1 MNFTGIY
8 PKGFMEISLKKASL
22 KTNLSI
28 FILLTLALLL
38 TALIGCGPEV
48 APEEEEVEAPTSFGV
63 EVAMAE
69 EVEVTAVPTSTPA
82 AITETMAVDYCLDC
96 HTNKEM
102 LIDTA
107 DPEEEVISE
116 NEGEG

>member
-1 MNFTGIY
+1 MN
-8 PKGFMEISLKKASL
+8 KASL

-28 FILLTLALLL
+28 LIFLTLALLM
-38 TALIGCGPEV
+38 TALIGCGPDA
-48 APEEEEVEAPTSFGV
+48 APEEEEEAQAPAPIGV

-69 EVEVTAVPTSTPA
+69 EIVEETAVPTSTPA
-82 AITETMAVDYCLDC
+82 VITETMTVDYCLDC

>member
-1 MNFTGIY
+1 M
-8 PKGFMEISLKKASL
+8 KKASL

-28 FILLTLALLL
+28 LIFLTLALLL
-38 TALIGCGPEV
+38 TALIGCGPDA
-48 APEEEEVEAPTSFGV
+48 APEEEEVEASAPIGV

-69 EVEVTAVPTSTPA
+69 ELVEETAVPTSTPA
-82 AITETMAVDYCLDC
+82 VITETMTVDYCLDC
-96 HTNKEM
+96 HTNKDM

>member
-1 MNFTGIY
+1 M
-8 PKGFMEISLKKASL
+8 KKASL

-28 FILLTLALLL
+28 FIVSTLALLL

-48 APEEEEVEAPTSFGV
+48 SPEAVEAPASFGV
-63 EVAMAE
+63 EVVMAE
-69 EVEVTAVPTSTPA
+69 EVEVTAVPTMSPA
-82 AITETMAVDYCLDC
+82 VITETVAVDYCLDC
-96 HTNKEM
+96 HTDKEM

-107 DPEEEVISE
+107 EPEEEVISE